1 MNKHITIAD
10 LIAHLQR
17 FDPVTPCVGH
27 IWIADDFEDV
37 APELTPEEIRTALAL
52 ADASLDAEIS
62 LSWYFLRHCAD
73 TVLAQREEKG

>member
-27 IWIADDFEDV
+27 IRTADDFEDV
-37 APELTPEEIRTALAL
+37 APELTPEEVMATLAL
-52 ADASLDAEIS
+52 ADASLDADIS
-62 LSWYFLRHCAD
+62 LSWHFLRHCAD
-73 TVLAQREEKG
+73 SVLAQREERE